1 MYLYFEEETIK
12 GKANLESVCVCVWK
26 EGGGGEHYN
35 FYFSEYKGSTNSYS
49 YTDVIIFNILFY
61 SIFMSSNFY

>member
-12 GKANLESVCVCVWK
+12 GKANLESVCVCMK
-26 EGGGGEHYN
+26 EEGEHYN